1 MEQNCGN
8 RFLRFFSTQKLL
20 PLLRYNL
27 IIRWLFNTW
36 AVLPLEI
43 SLSIISVLELVL
55 EISYT
60 YILYWIILDSL
71 EFLIVTTRP
80 LIEICFLFL

>member
-1 MEQNCGN
+1 M
-8 RFLRFFSTQKLL
+8 
-20 PLLRYNL
+20 
-27 IIRWLFNTW
+27 
-36 AVLPLEI
+36 LPLEI

-71 EFLIVTTRP
+71 DFLIVTTRP

>member
-1 MEQNCGN
+1 M
-8 RFLRFFSTQKLL
+8 L
-20 PLLRYNL
+20 
-27 IIRWLFNTW
+27 
-36 AVLPLEI
+36 ALEI

-60 YILYWIILDSL
+60 YILYWIVLDSL
-71 EFLIVTTRP
+71 DFLIVTTCP